1 LLNRWEIKVGD
12 SITEKINEA
21 IRRNDYLIVVL
32 SKASVKSEWVK
43 KELNAALMKELK
55 KKSVV
60 VLPLLME
67 DCEVPPL
74 IADKNMRTLGKVM
87 RQD

>member
-1 LLNRWEIKVGD
+1 MLNRWEIKVGD